1 MAPPSAIVER
11 LVRSRIARPI
21 LALALIALGAWAF
34 LPHVVYRIAPTAFVN
49 AELVRV
55 TAPIAG
61 RLSRDLPRRGDIIEH
76 PITVN
81 LIETL
86 SADRRHLLDL
96 EQQSAVA
103 KDRAEL
109 AKRQLA
115 EVETIDRGLEVR
127 TESYRSGMIERLG
140 QQVAEAEAEKAG
152 CFAEDEQRRD
162 VRSRMAQLAKS
173 GYTSQIRSAEA
184 FAMQEANAGRCE
196 MADARVQRLKIERDS
211 AQKNGIFL
219 GDGASDVPY
228 SQQQRDRLVL
238 RRQELETEILQ
249 QNSSAV
255 QLAAEV
261 TEERDRLDR
270 IGHSDLLLPADH
282 VVWSVSASPGSTVT
296 EGQTILD
303 LEDYVHRFV
312 VVDLPE
318 RDFERIKATELAA
331 VRLVG
336 SDEWREG
343 KVRQVLGSAAR
354 TDDRLLAAQVP
365 HPTSSSTTVEVDL
378 LQDQSEAERNSFC
391 NIGRMAEVRFERKGY
406 GLAER
411 LFKTLPWLTGSDG
424 HRTAV
429 ISSAG
434 K

>member
-1 MAPPSAIVER
+1 
-11 LVRSRIARPI
+11 
-21 LALALIALGAWAF
+21 
-34 LPHVVYRIAPTAFVN
+34 
-49 AELVRV
+49 
-55 TAPIAG
+55 
-61 RLSRDLPRRGDIIEH
+61 
-76 PITVN
+76 
-81 LIETL
+81 
-86 SADRRHLLDL
+86 
-96 EQQSAVA
+96 
-103 KDRAEL
+103 
-109 AKRQLA
+109 
-115 EVETIDRGLEVR
+115 
-127 TESYRSGMIERLG
+127 
-140 QQVAEAEAEKAG
+140 
-152 CFAEDEQRRD
+152 
-162 VRSRMAQLAKS
+162 
-173 GYTSQIRSAEA
+173 
-184 FAMQEANAGRCE
+184 
-196 MADARVQRLKIERDS
+196 
-211 AQKNGIFL
+211 
-219 GDGASDVPY
+219 
-228 SQQQRDRLVL
+228 L

-303 LEDYVHRFV
+303 LADCAHRFV

-391 NIGRMAEVRFERKGY
+391 NIGRMAEVRFQRKGY
-406 GLAER
+406 GLADR
-411 LFKTLPWLTGSDG
+411 LFKTLAWLTGSDG